1 MGLLNM
7 IHKKLGRVRVSF
19 IILQSSL
26 SEDFARYYPHRGF
39 SFLKLF
45 RAILFHPGLLAVF
58 IMRIQIFFFDTGN
71 YRLAGLARSI
81 NCAITGA
88 DFVMGCQIGPGLQIV
103 HPVGVVVGY
112 SAIIGKS
119 CTLMQQTTLGQLN
132 IDGGPAAPNPTLG
145 DGVIVSAGAKIL
157 GGVNIGENSVIG
169 ANSVVLKDVPAGCT
183 AVGVPAKILRR

>member
-1 MGLLNM
+1 
-7 IHKKLGRVRVSF
+7 
-19 IILQSSL
+19 
-26 SEDFARYYPHRGF
+26 
-39 SFLKLF
+39 
-45 RAILFHPGLLAVF
+45 
-58 IMRIQIFFFDTGN
+58 
-71 YRLAGLARSI
+71 
-81 NCAITGA
+81 
-88 DFVMGCQIGPGLQIV
+88 MGCQIGPGLQIV